1 MVYGKQRPIHW
12 NSQSAHVPLIFMAII
27 RVSLVLRQYL
37 VYATLV
43 VNAMIQTKAMETAF
57 VKWGGVVILVTYVLL
72 HSKGHYVTHVREG
85 GPVKNAIG
93 VTRDIQA
100 QTVMYVRKVG
110 YRRQML

>member
-1 MVYGKQRPIHW
+1 MVYGKPRPTRW
-12 NSQSAHVPLIFMAII
+12 NSQSAHVPLIFMVII
-27 RVSLVLRQYL
+27 HVSLVLRQYL

-43 VNAMIQTKAMETAF
+43 ENATIQAKAMETAF

-72 HSKGHYVTHVREG
+72 HFKGHYVTHVRG
-85 GPVKNAIG
+85 DGPAKH
-93 VTRDIQA
+93 VTGATRGTLG